1 MPGPWLGATRL
12 TTAIVLAAGASSRL
26 GQSKALVP
34 IGGRPA
40 IARLCATL
48 RESGCP
54 VIVVLGAKETE
65 IRAAVPLFA
74 KTLPNPDWESGR
86 TSSIQVGLRTVW
98 RDDNIIVAPV
108 DHPAVNVRTV
118 SALLR
123 AKGEIR
129 VPTFEGKRGHPV
141 YFSHALRDE
150 ILALGKDEPL
160 HKVVHNDPA
169 RVTEVPVDDPAI
181 LLNLDTPDDLKNL
194 EAHLSGGSHARDA
207 A

>member
-12 TTAIVLAAGASSRL
+12 TTAIVLAAGASTRL

-34 IGGRPA
+34 VGGRA
-40 IARLCATL
+40 AVARLCATL

-54 VIVVLGAKETE
+54 VIVVLGANDTA

-74 KTLPNPDWESGR
+74 KSIENPDWALGR
-86 TSSIQVGLRTVW
+86 TGSIQAALRTVW
-98 RDDNIIVAPV
+98 RDDNILVAPV
-108 DHPAVNVRTV
+108 DHPAVTVRTI

-129 VPTFEGKRGHPV
+129 VPTFEGKRGHPTF
-141 YFSHALRDE
+141 FSHVIREE

-160 HKVVHNDPA
+160 HAVVHRDA
-169 RVTEVPVDDPAI
+169 QRVTEVPVEDPAI
-181 LLNLDTPDDLKNL
+181 LLNVDTPDDLKKL
-194 EAHLSGGSHARDA
+194 QEHLRGGPNARDA